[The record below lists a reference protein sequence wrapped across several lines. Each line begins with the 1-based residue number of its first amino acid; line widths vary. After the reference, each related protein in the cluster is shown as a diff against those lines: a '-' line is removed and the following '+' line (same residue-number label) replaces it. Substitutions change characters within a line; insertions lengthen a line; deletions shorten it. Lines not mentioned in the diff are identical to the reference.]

1 MPVVRLGALLPG
13 GIAPAVFALVER
25 GAERHP
31 AAADALRGEIELRF
45 SEGYPPV
52 TLAFG
57 DEEVLVFDGPA
68 AAPAVTITSS
78 LPDLVHLAA
87 APQLRGVP
95 NPTNR
100 RGRAAL
106 GSLVGG
112 AVRIEGSRALGR
124 RLLTVLALDA

>member
-1 MPVVRLGALLPG
+1 MPPIRLGALLDG

-25 GAERHP
+25 GAARHP
-31 AAADALRGEIELRF
+31 AAAAALRGEVELRF
-45 SEGYPPV
+45 AEGYPPV
-52 TLAFG
+52 TLDWG
-57 DEEVLVFDGPA
+57 EEEVLVFDGPA
-68 AAPAVTITSS
+68 SEPGVVVTSS

-87 APQLRGVP
+87 APQLGGVP

-106 GSLVGG
+106 GALVGG
-112 AVRIEGSRALGR
+112 AVRIEGSRAMGR

>member
-1 MPVVRLGALLPG
+1 MPPVRLGALLPG

-25 GAERHP
+25 GSERHP
-31 AAADALRGEIELRF
+31 AAAAAIRGEVELRF
-45 SEGYPPV
+45 TEGYPPV
-52 TLAFG
+52 ALDFGPEETLVA
-57 DEEVLVFDGPA
+57 DGPA
-68 AAPAVTITSS
+68 VAPRVVVTSS

-87 APQLRGVP
+87 APHLGGVP
-95 NPTNR
+95 NPADR

-106 GSLVGG
+106 GALVGG